1 MKTPRPVRHLL
12 LALAFASALA
22 AARAEEALPQTV
34 EFNRDIRPILSDN
47 CYKCHGPDKAKRKAD
62 LRLDTEAGAKAK
74 LDDGFVIVPGDP
86 AKSEIIR
93 RITTK
98 DEDDRMPPAEAD
110 RQLTP
115 RQIELLRRWIEQGA
129 KWEAHWSFIAPVAAD
144 VRRQAD
150 QAMAAAKSARLLTSS
165 ATNPVDAF
173 VRVRL
178 AKEGLT
184 PSVEADRAT
193 LIRRVSLDLTG
204 LPPTPAEADAFLA
217 DDAAQAYERVVDRL
231 LASPAF
237 GERMASRWLDA
248 ARYADT
254 SGYQSDGERSMWRWR
269 DWVIDAFNRNMP
281 FDQFTIEQLAG
292 DLLPPI
298 AGSPG
303 ATRAQRIA
311 TGFNR
316 NHRGNAEGGIVP
328 EEYAAE
334 YVVDRVDTTA
344 TVWLGLTMG
353 CARCHDH
360 KYDPVTQREF
370 YGVFAFFN
378 NVPEHGRA
386 VKIGNSP
393 PMLTAPTD
401 AQERELA
408 KLEKQLAA
416 AETRLH
422 ELEPRI
428 LAAQTEWE
436 KSLITAP
443 AVQWT
448 VTDGL
453 QARFELDG
461 KLASAVGTNLPAKFA
476 GGEDLFAPGR
486 GGLAAALDGK
496 RFIDCG
502 DVGAF
507 GFFDKF
513 TLAAWIQ
520 PRGNEGGAILSR
532 MVEQAEDSAFASDSE
547 GYSVHLKAGRV
558 QVHLTKRWL
567 DDALRVE
574 TEAAFAPEQWHHV
587 AVAYDGSRLASGVK
601 VFVNGQ
607 PQKTRVLLDQL
618 NQTFQTKQPFRIGA
632 GGGPANRFHGLV
644 GDVRVYGR
652 TLSAEEIGIV
662 ATTESVTE
670 LAAIPA
676 AKRTA
681 HQAAKLRSCFLAEHA
696 PAPFREAQK
705 DAAALRGQH
714 AKFVESLPT
723 VMVMEEMAAPR
734 ETFVLKR
741 GEYDKRGERVSPGVP
756 ASLPPLPAAA
766 ARSRLGFARW
776 LVSPENPLTARVAV
790 NHQWQ
795 MLFGTGLVKTAEDFG
810 SQGEPPSHPELL
822 DWLATEFVRTGW
834 DVKQLLKTIVTS
846 ATYRQSSKVISRSVI
861 SNQSDELRGGLIT
874 FSLITDYSRDPENR
888 LLARG
893 PRVRLPAEMIR
904 DQALAVSG
912 LLVHEIGGPSVK
924 PYQPPG
930 LWKELSG
937 TDYVQDHGNA
947 LWRRSLYTFWKR
959 TSPQPTMTT
968 FDAAGREM
976 CSVRPSRTDT
986 PLQALALMNDVTF
999 VEAARCLAQR
1009 VMREGGATPQERMRL
1024 AFRLVLTRAPK
1035 PPELQV
1041 LLDDLN
1047 DHLARFRGDAK
1058 AAQSLISAGESPRD
1072 AKLDAAELAAYTAV
1086 AGLILNLDEAITKQ

>member
-1 MKTPRPVRHLL
+1 MKSLRATRLL
-12 LALAFASALA
+12 STLVFAGGLV
-22 AARAEEALPQTV
+22 AARAEGTLPQAV
-34 EFNRDIRPILSDN
+34 EFNRDIRPILSDT
-47 CYKCHGPDKAKRKAD
+47 CYTCHGPDKAKRKAD
-62 LRLDTEAGAKAK
+62 LRLDIEASAKAK
-74 LDDGFVIVPGDP
+74 IEDHFAIVPGKP
-86 AKSEIIR
+86 AESELIR
-93 RITTK
+93 RITTS
-98 DEDDRMPPAEAD
+98 DADDHMPPADAG

-129 KWEAHWSFIAPVAAD
+129 KWETHWSFIAPKRPGVPKIAD
-144 VRRQAD
+144 FKIPPFDFRNGAD
-150 QAMAAAKSARLLTSS
+150 GFSDWSA
-165 ATNPVDAF
+165 NPIDGFILKKIA
-173 VRVRL
+173 
-178 AKEGLT
+178 ESGLT
-184 PSVEADRAT
+184 PSREAPPEQ
-193 LIRRVSLDLTG
+193 LIRRMALDLTG
-204 LPPTPAEADAFLA
+204 LPPTPVETDAFIAECREGSSFVIRHSALSALA
-217 DDAAQAYERVVDRL
+217 DRL
-231 LASPAF
+231 LASTSY

-269 DWVIDAFNRNMP
+269 DWVIDAFNRNMS
-281 FDQFTIEQLAG
+281 FDQFTIEQIAG
-292 DLLPPI
+292 DLLP
-298 AGSPG
+298 G
-303 ATRAQRIA
+303 ATRSQRIA

-316 NHRGNAEGGIVP
+316 NHRGNAEGGIIP

-360 KYDPVTQREF
+360 KYDPLTQREF
-370 YGVFAFFN
+370 YSLFAFFN
-378 NVPEHGRA
+378 NVPEKGRA

-393 PMLTAPTD
+393 PVLTAPTD
-401 AQERELA
+401 AQEKELA
-408 KLEKQLAA
+408 KLDQRLAA
-416 AETRLH
+416 AEARLR
-422 ELEPRI
+422 ELEPQI
-428 LAAQTEWE
+428 VAAQTAWE
-436 KSLITAP
+436 KTLVAAP
-443 AVQWT
+443 PLRWT
-448 VTDGL
+448 VTKDL

-461 KLASAVGTNLPAKFA
+461 KLASAFGKTAVAKF
-476 GGEDLFAPGR
+476 EDGDAAFSPGR
-486 GGLAAALDGK
+486 GALASALDGK
-496 RFIDCG
+496 RFINCG
-502 DVGAF
+502 DVGDF

-513 TLAAWIQ
+513 TLAAWIL
-520 PRGNEGGAILSR
+520 PCGVDGGAILSR
-532 MVEQAEDSAFASDSE
+532 MVEQAADSAFASDSE
-547 GYSVHLKAGRV
+547 GYSVHLKAGHV

-574 TEAAFAPEQWHHV
+574 TEAALAPEQWHHV
-587 AVAYDGSRLASGVK
+587 AVVYDGSRLTSGVK
-601 VFVNGQ
+601 IFINGQ

-618 NQTFQTKQPFRIGA
+618 NQTFQTKQPLRIGA
-632 GGGPANRFHGLV
+632 GGGPANRFHGLIS
-644 GDVRVYGR
+644 DVRVYER

-662 ATTESVTE
+662 TTTESIAE
-670 LAAIPA
+670 LAAIFP

-681 HQAAKLRSCFLAEHA
+681 QQSAKLRACFLAEHA
-696 PAPFREAQK
+696 PAPMREAQTN
-705 DAAALRGQH
+705 AATLREQR

-723 VMVMEEMAAPR
+723 VMVMEEMPQPR

-741 GEYDKRGERVSPGVP
+741 GVYDQRGERVSPGVP
-756 ASLPPLPAAA
+756 ASLPALPADA
-766 ARSRLGFARW
+766 ARNRLNFARW
-776 LVSPENPLTARVAV
+776 LVSPANPLTARVAV

-795 MLFGTGLVKTAEDFG
+795 MIFGTGLVKTTEDFG
-810 SQGEPPSHPELL
+810 SQGELPSHPELL

-834 DVKQLLKTIVTS
+834 DVKRLLKMIVTS
-846 ATYRQSSKVISRSVI
+846 ATYRQSSRVTP
-861 SNQSDELRGGLIT
+861 ELLA
-874 FSLITDYSRDPENR
+874 RDPDNR
-888 LLARG
+888 LLVRG

-912 LLVHEIGGPSVK
+912 LLVREIGGPSVK

-937 TDYVQDHGNA
+937 TDYVQDHGDA

-1009 VMREGGATPQERMRL
+1009 VMCEGATPEDRVRL
-1024 AFRLVLTRAPK
+1024 AFRLVLTRTPK
-1035 PPELQV
+1035 PSEQRV

-1047 DHLARFRGDAK
+1047 DHLARFRADAN
-1058 AAQSLISAGESPRD
+1058 AAQSLVNAGESPRD
-1072 AKLDAAELAAYTAV
+1072 AKRDAIELAAYTAV